1 MIDTPKGFAL
11 MLLGLLLVQALGI
24 AVPSSDF
31 TVILSPNPTMNFSQN
46 LSANVTPYD
55 NSLHYLF
62 SFRNWTNQL
71 SDFQENNSTYQ
82 CLDTSACDTRIF
94 VDVVAN
100 DSTGNSSTITN
111 FTLIFSQT
119 QTTQQQDYWTALT
132 MAFYTAYAPIIIGLF
147 GLGMAYAFGGTLSG
161 TALIASVIYG
171 TAYLLIASPILLWGA
186 IALFIIG
193 LILKY
198 AMGS

>member
-1 MIDTPKGFAL
+1 MIDIPKGFAL
-11 MLLGLLLVQALGI
+11 MLLGLLLAQALGI
-24 AVPSSDF
+24 ATPSSDF
-31 TVILSPNPTMNFSQN
+31 VVILSPNPTMNFSQN
-46 LSANVTPYD
+46 LSANVTPYN

-62 SFRNWTNQL
+62 SFRNWTSQQ

-82 CLDTSACDTRIF
+82 CLDASACATRIF

-111 FTLIFSQT
+111 FTLVFSAT
-119 QTTQQQDYWTALT
+119 QTTQQQDYWTYLT
-132 MAFYTAYAPIIIGLF
+132 MAFYTTYAPIIIGLF
-147 GLGMAYAFGGTLSG
+147 GLGIAYAFGGTLSG
-161 TALIASVIYG
+161 TALIASVIYCLG
-171 TAYLLIASPILLWGA
+171 YLLISSPILLWGA